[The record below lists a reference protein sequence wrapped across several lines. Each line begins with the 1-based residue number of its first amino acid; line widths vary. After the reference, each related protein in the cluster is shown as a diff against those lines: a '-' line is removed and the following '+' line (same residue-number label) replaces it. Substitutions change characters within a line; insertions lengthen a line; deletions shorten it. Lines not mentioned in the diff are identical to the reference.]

1 MQRDNGL
8 QSLMHVSANDV
19 SHVSVI

>member
-8 QSLMHVSANDV
+8 QSLMQSSANDV
-19 SHVSVI
+19 IHVSVI